1 MEEAQMIAGKILA
14 AIAVVA
20 AFLWL
25 TKTNN

>member
-1 MEEAQMIAGKILA
+1 MAEAQIIAGKILA
-14 AIAVVA
+14 AIVIVA